1 MRFGVVWYC
10 IPPQWHHT
18 KPAAGQEGTTEDSS
32 SFSFAHRYPSPSQNC
47 NYLLACMRERRGGAL
62 LLCLLSYMGLVV
74 PYCLDSP
81 ALVAPGEFKVNAAAW
96 MKAQVIGEDSVLD
109 HLLGSWAVRKD
120 SLLSSSMSVSFSV
133 LSPYLF
139 KNIRHEIFNTYKHP
153 GALILSARREQ
164 AKAGSLIFSDNCMY
178 ITRSMARSMISYAL
192 ANRPVYRSEKSY

>member
-1 MRFGVVWYC
+1 MASYC
-10 IPPQWHHT
+10 TSQRHQT
-18 KPAAGQEGTTEDSS
+18 RAAAGQEGTTENTS
-32 SFSFAHRYPSPSQNC
+32 SFSCHRKLPLPRIAITA
-47 NYLLACMRERRGGAL
+47 ACARMRGEAF
-62 LLCLLSYMGLVV
+62 LLCLLSYVGLVA

-81 ALVAPGEFKVNAAAW
+81 ALVTPGEFKVNAAAW

-120 SLLSSSMSVSFSV
+120 SLLLSSLLRFSFLV
-133 LSPYLF
+133 LSPYISFQL
-139 KNIRHEIFNTYKHP
+139 RHEIFNTYKHP